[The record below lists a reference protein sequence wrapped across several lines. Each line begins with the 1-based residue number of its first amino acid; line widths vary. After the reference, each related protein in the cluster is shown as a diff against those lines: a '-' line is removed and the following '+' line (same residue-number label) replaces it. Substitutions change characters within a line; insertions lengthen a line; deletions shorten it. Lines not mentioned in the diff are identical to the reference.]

1 MKIGLISGH
10 GACDCGACG
19 CGFAEADLT
28 IELVKILED
37 KFNAVGIETVTYPY
51 ERNAFKDCRNG
62 IGLVTDFSNCDY
74 VLELHYNSGRNDE
87 DGDNKVGGSEI
98 YITPREATW
107 NTENVI
113 LRNLE
118 ELGFTNRGVK
128 KEDFLVINNVKNL
141 GVSSALLE
149 VCFIDDNDDMELY
162 TANKGAVADCIVR
175 AVCTGYGVEY
185 TQPIKTTCMSR
196 EDAEIYVRTDYIEFM
211 HRFMDEGGNCYIEA
225 LMNGTMTED
234 DVDNA
239 LINSAEYNTPHCNNP
254 FFKRMFV
261 IMCYDICLGRLPE
274 SENVIQEHMQEGRL
288 RDIFR
293 NIYNSEEARNRR
305 NQ

>member
-10 GACDCGACG
+10 GAGDCGACG

-51 ERNAFKDCRNG
+51 ERNAFKDCKG
-62 IGLVTDFSNCDY
+62 TGLVEDFSDCDY
-74 VLELHYNSGRNDE
+74 VLEIHFNSGRSNE
-87 DGDNKVGGSEI
+87 DGDGKIGGSEI

-107 NTENVI
+107 NTENII
-113 LRNLE
+113 LSNLQ

-128 KEDFLVINNVKNL
+128 KNDFLVINRVKNL
-141 GVSSALLE
+141 GVSSALVE
-149 VCFIDDNDDMELY
+149 ICFIDDNDDMELY
-162 TANKGAVADCIVR
+162 TANKEAVADGIVKG
-175 AVCTGYGVEY
+175 VCTGYGVEY
-185 TQPIKTTCMSR
+185 AQPTKTTCMSR
-196 EDAEIYVRTDYIEFM
+196 EDAEIYVRTGYAEYL
-211 HRFMDEGGNCYIEA
+211 HRFMDDGGYGYIEA
-225 LMNGTMTED
+225 LMNGSMTED

-239 LINSAEYNTPHCNNP
+239 IINSAEYNTPHCNNP
-254 FFKRMFV
+254 MFKRMFT
-261 IMCYDICLGRLPE
+261 IMCYDICLGRFPE
-274 SENVIQEHMQEGRL
+274 SESVIQEHMQEGRL

-305 NQ
+305 GE